1 MYSILISSV
10 LFVLTAYL
18 FKVTD
23 TASLP
28 WSCFWGCLAF
38 GVGMFGVGFVLRKK
52 VQVVMTDMQ
61 MLLQDGQKR
70 MQAKINAFQNRPTG
84 DPHRF
89 LEQMQKDQ
97 SALLHEALAATDGL
111 ERFRNWVPFFGRQ
124 INTTR
129 MQFRYQL
136 KQFDKVDELL
146 PKCLIVDPMSA
157 SMKLARMYMKKE
169 PLADLE
175 KVFRKATA
183 RTRYDQSALLYGLMS
198 WIYVRE
204 GKIDEAFKLLDKG
217 CKDNSVVEG
226 PATTLKRNHDLLAN
240 NRVKEFSNA
249 GFGDAWYALF
259 LEEPKVRYERRAPNR
274 FGRFG

>member
-1 MYSILISSV
+1 M
-10 LFVLTAYL
+10 
-18 FKVTD
+18 
-23 TASLP
+23 
-28 WSCFWGCLAF
+28 
-38 GVGMFGVGFVLRKK
+38 
-52 VQVVMTDMQ
+52 
-61 MLLQDGQKR
+61 
-70 MQAKINAFQNRPTG
+70 
-84 DPHRF
+84 
-89 LEQMQKDQ
+89 
-97 SALLHEALAATDGL
+97 
-111 ERFRNWVPFFGRQ
+111 
-124 INTTR
+124 
-129 MQFRYQL
+129 
-136 KQFDKVDELL
+136 DELL

-169 PLADLE
+169 SLADME

-226 PATTLKRNHDLLAN
+226 PASTLKRNHDLLAN